1 LLPAATRETKPW
13 TLKGRW
19 RLCLLG
25 GARER
30 GGGGSRLLARGAR
43 ASLAPLAGHGLPP
56 TGLVG
61 YLLHRR
67 ALPRLLMILDAD
79 SPPDEDALDARVDSG
94 RGARFEVAPALV
106 RAGPARHAAAVAVA
120 VRGEA
125 DAFVASLEAGLV
137 ALGPGNSIRATHD
150 PCEVT
155 CGARRILDGRIR
167 SRRI

>member
-1 LLPAATRETKPW
+1 MLPAATRETKPW

-43 ASLAPLAGHGLPP
+43 ASLAPLVGHGLPP

-67 ALPRLLMILDAD
+67 ALPLL
-79 SPPDEDALDARVDSG
+79 
-94 RGARFEVAPALV
+94 
-106 RAGPARHAAAVAVA
+106 
-120 VRGEA
+120 
-125 DAFVASLEAGLV
+125 
-137 ALGPGNSIRATHD
+137 
-150 PCEVT
+150 
-155 CGARRILDGRIR
+155 LDGDAVFPLRASSWT
-167 SRRI
+167 SR

>member
-1 LLPAATRETKPW
+1 MLPAATRETKPW

-61 YLLHRR
+61 YLLHPR
-67 ALPRLLMILDAD
+67 ALPRLLDAD
-79 SPPDEDALDARVDSG
+79 SPGGIMRL
-94 RGARFEVAPALV
+94 L
-106 RAGPARHAAAVAVA
+106 
-120 VRGEA
+120 
-125 DAFVASLEAGLV
+125 
-137 ALGPGNSIRATHD
+137 
-150 PCEVT
+150 
-155 CGARRILDGRIR
+155 
-167 SRRI
+167 